1 MGLNPKNSEN
11 ALTSIPIE
19 TMATYNAFKVGDLDD
34 ANFIRY
40 KFKLFKKTGSA
51 TDAQYQQVEFS
62 DYFNSGFTLSD
73 MNIISSISGPIIS
86 GKDIIYYGT
95 IDKAALA
102 ESSDKVFSSTITF
115 DVKTGDGFYNY
126 SNYRVRLYVDLMTD
140 KDDEESVLP
149 QSSANDWIV
158 YTNAKLDPSMIK

>member
-1 MGLNPKNSEN
+1 MFHS
-11 ALTSIPIE
+11 
-19 TMATYNAFKVGDLDD
+19 KVGDLDD
-34 ANFIRY
+34 AKYIRY

-51 TDAQYQQVEFS
+51 ADAEYQQVGFS

-73 MNIISSISGPIIS
+73 MNIISSISEPSNS
-86 GKDIIYYGT
+86 GMDIIYYGT
-95 IDKAALA
+95 IDQTALA

-115 DVKTGDGFYNY
+115 DVKTGNGFYNY
-126 SNYRVRLYVDLMTD
+126 ANYRVRLYVDLMTD
-140 KDDEESVLP
+140 KDNEESILP